1 MGAWL
6 YDDPSFALR
15 SVTVK
20 RVPDAQGG
28 SADSL
33 ELDFL
38 GCNRNDYD
46 LMSDGLS
53 ARLDVAGR
61 TVAMGARDQPVF
73 MGTRDTSGFIIVV
86 PLHESSVAHPA
97 SSARYELSG
106 SGTIH
111 APMGNRPVNF
121 RLRGRIEPNG
131 EGVRWLG
138 EGSVACRP
146 GLSQLPGQFTRG
158 AAMGPE
164 QDTTSRRPRYP
175 TPDPVYQPGMPGSSP
190 DQPIPGP
197 P

>member
-20 RVPDAQGG
+20 RVPDERGG

-53 ARLDVAGR
+53 ARLQVSGR
-61 TVAMGARDQPVF
+61 TVAAGERDQPVF
-73 MGTRDTSGFIIVV
+73 MGTRDTSGFVIVV
-86 PLHESSVAHPA
+86 PLQEASVAHPA
-97 SSARYELSG
+97 ASAKFELMG
-106 SGTIH
+106 AGTVH
-111 APMGNRPVNF
+111 APMGNRPVAF

-138 EGSVACRP
+138 EGNVACRP
-146 GLSQLPGQFTRG
+146 GLSQLPGQFTHG
-158 AAMGPE
+158 AAMGGD
-164 QDTTSRRPRYP
+164 DTTSRRPNYP
-175 TPDPVYQPGMPGSSP
+175 TPEPSGRPGMPGSP
-190 DQPIPGP
+190 TQPNSGP